1 MNDSPAPISV
11 GGLAAAMIAVLG
23 PLAGEYLTIIFCS
36 FVGAMW
42 SLSGRETDPSAPRFD
57 GAKFMLRMVGTA
69 VVFSS
74 SAAWLIERYSGWPA
88 HHVLAGVAFFIAFVG
103 DRWRPLAGDVVA
115 LVRRKLGGSPP

>member
-1 MNDSPAPISV
+1 MNDHPAPISL
-11 GGLAAAMIAVLG
+11 GGLAAALISLLG
-23 PLAGEYLTIIFCS
+23 PLAGEYLTIVFCS

-42 SLSGRETDPSAPRFD
+42 SLSGRETNAAAPRFD
-57 GAKFMLRMVGTA
+57 GARFMLRMILTA

-103 DRWRPLAGDVVA
+103 DRWRPLAGDIVA
-115 LVRRKLGGSPP
+115 AFRRKLGGNAP